1 MKKIINYR
9 GLVIRV
15 ENPAG
20 STRSGVDPETKKPWS
35 ITMAYDYGEIKG
47 SMGVDGDPVD
57 CFIGPNKYAKFVY
70 VIHQTTKQSGEWD
83 EDKCMLG
90 FSDAMAAKRA
100 YEKCYDQPD
109 HFYGSIET
117 IPFKVF
123 KKKVMSTE
131 GLPQMIHASGFTK
144 GAPVTVDGFHGRGV
158 VQYIKKNRIFVQF
171 RNGLI
176 ISRAP
181 NFVHEITSDYK
192 SRYMSGARE
201 KRKAS
206 KNRKPKKGS
215 VGEAM
220 VVPEDDTVTHHAYKT
235 VKWGVDPETGD
246 IFPPDN
252 AQTEKTR
259 KIWRDM
265 VHKENMSMTTSIAA
279 GGEGSGRHKSTLD
292 KRQAIARQEYR
303 RMYKLAKQA
312 GHKEDSARDVA
323 IEAYL
328 NKFKTLRAGGQGSG
342 RRKKTQPAQ
351 MSRKEWLEQSQT
363 LGVNRQ
369 VLEAG
374 LEDVEMEGP
383 MAHTGKG
390 IKKVGTQFCV
400 RTNGVDKNLGCFP
413 SREQAT
419 AVKQGKSFIEPLLPK
434 QMQNALDAPTAKE
447 FHYKPIKLKKPKMPT
462 GGQSVG
468 HRLPNK
474 SGKSGFKTRSPNP
487 SFDAYAD
494 YGEPM
499 AGAQQHAHLDPKVWF
514 HPPSLKKPDHVPAD
528 DPGET
533 NDKYLDVTK
542 RKTAHKDRMKLLKRS
557 APAGNPP
564 QIPART
570 TLLTPHSAV
579 YQPGMFAT
587 SMRRKRRNG
596 GMFRAF
602 EAASI

>member
-9 GLVIRV
+9 GLVIKV

-117 IPFKVF
+117 IPFKLF

-131 GLPQMIHASGFTK
+131 GLPQMIHASGLTR

-158 VQYIKKNRIFVQF
+158 VQYIKGGRIYVQF
-171 RNGLI
+171 RSGEI

-201 KRKAS
+201 KRK
-206 KNRKPKKGS
+206 KIKDKKHKKGS
-215 VGEAM
+215 IGDTAS
-220 VVPEDDTVTHHAYKT
+220 VPDDDTVTHHAYKT
-235 VKWGVDPETGD
+235 VKWGVDADTGD
-246 IFPPDN
+246 IFPPDHDE
-252 AQTEKTR
+252 TEKSR
-259 KIWRDM
+259 RIWRDA
-265 VHKENMSMTTSIAA
+265 VHKENMNMTTSIAA
-279 GGEGSGRHKSTLD
+279 GGVGSGRHKSSLGD
-292 KRQAIARQEYR
+292 RQAIARKEYR
-303 RMYKLAKQA
+303 RIYKLAKQA
-312 GHKEDSARDVA
+312 GHKEDSARDAA

-328 NKFKTLRAGGQGSG
+328 TKFKTLRAG
-342 RRKKTQPAQ
+342 
-351 MSRKEWLEQSQT
+351 M
-363 LGVNRQ
+363 
-369 VLEAG
+369 
-374 LEDVEMEGP
+374 EDVEMEGP

-400 RTNGVDKNLGCFP
+400 RTNGVDKNLGCYP

-447 FHYKPIKLKKPKMPT
+447 FHYKPIKLKKPHMPT
-462 GGQSVG
+462 TGVG

-474 SGKSGFKTRSPNP
+474 SGRSGFKTRSPNP

-528 DPGET
+528 DPGEN
-533 NDKYLDVTK
+533 NDKFLDVTK

-587 SMRRKRRNG
+587 SVRRKRRNG